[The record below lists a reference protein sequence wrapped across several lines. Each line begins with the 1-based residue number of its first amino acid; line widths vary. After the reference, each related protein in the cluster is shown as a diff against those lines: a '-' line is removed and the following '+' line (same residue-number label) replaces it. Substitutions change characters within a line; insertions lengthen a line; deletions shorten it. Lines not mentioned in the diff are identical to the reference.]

1 MAPFGPWV
9 EAHEILQKTPWE
21 RNALSQIAVR
31 IFGGRLVYSSLLPKL
46 LFLFEARAFAEA
58 LAMKRVLD
66 LLKDASIEQRSRVKE
81 AVQTSLQDGSLQV
94 EYVVKEK
101 NAKILQLEQ
110 ERHRLKDRL
119 AQMERLTVPLGG
131 DAANLMQ
138 QKDGEMLALQT
149 GAKKVQRAQA
159 FLAAALL
166 LLCRQ

>member
-1 MAPFGPWV
+1 
-9 EAHEILQKTPWE
+9 
-21 RNALSQIAVR
+21 
-31 IFGGRLVYSSLLPKL
+31 
-46 LFLFEARAFAEA
+46 
-58 LAMKRVLD
+58 MKRVLD